1 MAHRHGRRRHIHR
14 HLRHHVMALMPLQ
27 LLLLLLLIL
36 GDHAHVVRLLPVK
49 AVGRGQLLRL
59 WMLPDQLL
67 VGRLVLYL
75 RLLLHLMIMTLLLVS
90 MWTAGRCCSTALEA
104 QVPGGDEDGAPVG
117 LLDAMVLLELGVL
130 VVARVE
136 LVHAGFGVKRARDL
150 PLVGVGHENL
160 TGVGHGAQV
169 DRHSGL
175 TGLLGCGL
183 RRLEVVSC
191 LMLILLLL
199 WVSWGMKGHFRCR
212 YHLLMAAIQIYTIRT
227 ALSYLR
233 LDLRLL
239 W

>member
-1 MAHRHGRRRHIHR
+1 
-14 HLRHHVMALMPLQ
+14 
-27 LLLLLLLIL
+27 
-36 GDHAHVVRLLPVK
+36 
-49 AVGRGQLLRL
+49 
-59 WMLPDQLL
+59 
-67 VGRLVLYL
+67 
-75 RLLLHLMIMTLLLVS
+75 MTLLVP
-90 MWTAGRCCSTALEA
+90 MRTGRCCSTPLEA

-136 LVHAGFGVKRARDL
+136 LVHAGFWVKRAGDL

-160 TGVGHGAQV
+160 TGVGHGAEV
-169 DRHSGL
+169 DCHSGL

-191 LMLILLLL
+191 LMLMLLLLL

-227 ALSYLR
+227 ALSYLLR